1 MEMNMMDSILISN
14 NNVFLIFS
22 FLFSIFLYSP
32 LVLHLLYFFVRK
44 PLCKIGCAQWVYRR
58 SCFFFLFS
66 LFNSESFFSKV
77 FWMIVF
83 FFRFAFFIHSC
94 IACLFTPLHIFFISH
109 FPHRLHTTQVS
120 LVFYV
125 FKVTVNV

>member
-58 SCFFFLFS
+58 SCFFSLFS

-83 FFRFAFFIHSC
+83 FQICVLYSFLHRMPVYPVAHFLYFSFSSS
-94 IACLFTPLHIFFISH
+94 FTYHTSVT
-109 FPHRLHTTQVS
+109 RLLCV
-120 LVFYV
+120 
-125 FKVTVNV
+125 

>member
-1 MEMNMMDSILISN
+1 MMDSILISN

-83 FFRFAFFIHSC
+83 FSDLRFLFIPASH
-94 IACLFTPLHIFFISH
+94 ACLPRCTFSLFLIFLIVYI
-109 FPHRLHTTQVS
+109 PHKCHSSFMCL
-120 LVFYV
+120 
-125 FKVTVNV
+125 K